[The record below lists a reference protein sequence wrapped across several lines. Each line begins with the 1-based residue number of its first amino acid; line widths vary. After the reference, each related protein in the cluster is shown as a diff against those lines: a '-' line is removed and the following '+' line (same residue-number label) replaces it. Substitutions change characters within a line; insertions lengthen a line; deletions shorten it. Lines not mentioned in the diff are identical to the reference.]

1 MGMGVSIKIAEEPKP
16 PIIGILDWL
25 KANWPWVASGGIGLG
40 LIIALAKPKRR
51 K

>member
-1 MGMGVSIKIAEEPKP
+1 MGMGVSIKVAEEPKP

-25 KANWPWVASGGIGLG
+25 KKNWPWVGCGVLATSV
-40 LIIALAKPKRR
+40 IIAVAKPKRR